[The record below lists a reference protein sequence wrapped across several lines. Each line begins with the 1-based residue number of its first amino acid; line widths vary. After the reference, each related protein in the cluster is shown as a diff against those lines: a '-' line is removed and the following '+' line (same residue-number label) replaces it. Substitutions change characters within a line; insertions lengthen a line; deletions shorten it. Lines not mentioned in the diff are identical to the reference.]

1 MAENDEAVLIYF
13 KRKVGKIGDS
23 LHITIPKEIVEALD
37 IKQGDTLGIF
47 AKDYKTIEV
56 KKQ

>member
-1 MAENDEAVLIYF
+1 MAKEDEAVPIYF
-13 KRKVGKIGDS
+13 KRKVGKIGES

-37 IKQGDTLGIF
+37 IKQGDTVEIF